1 VDRIQVLNREFVR
14 WRTTLAAEN
23 FSIYPGVTVDEF
35 PDDHRLVRAPRNLL
49 SVLRQQG
56 LLLGEPN
63 FEKHD
68 PIAHPVAPARRLMT
82 HQRFAVDRALR
93 RGSLLLGDALGLGKS
108 MTAATIAQAV
118 QETGRPSLV
127 MGPKYLESVWRS
139 ELEVLGYTNK
149 DEPLYV
155 CRGADSRAGVPQG
168 VRWVFCHYDILRHW
182 WPTLAFNRWSA
193 VIFDEG
199 HLLKNPKSARGKS
212 THMVTPGT
220 AVRVVL
226 TGTPV
231 QNQLAEAHNL
241 LTLATGP
248 GTWGHAL
255 DFRRRYGGAYQD
267 EYGWRDSA
275 PTNVEELQQ
284 RLDDVYLRRD
294 VSVLEDKLPERTRR
308 KITVELKED
317 VRAKV
322 QDLLA
327 GYTPKQILD
336 ALRKSQLST
345 DVLGWINRLRKAT
358 SKAKLSST
366 IELVGSLEEQGD
378 SVLVFC
384 WQRETVEKI
393 ASEFRMANWV
403 HGGMP
408 QEERDRQVASWKAD
422 PLPRVLVATYG
433 TLSTGHTLTKANHVV
448 FHDLDMVPATMLQG
462 EGRVYRIGA
471 TRPVQSWWMCAEH
484 TLDPFIFSLV
494 NRKAPA
500 TAVFGEMGTG
510 DLADFFGDP
519 QFDSEVAEMLEWT
532 LKHGGE

>member
-1 VDRIQVLNREFVR
+1 
-14 WRTTLAAEN
+14 
-23 FSIYPGVTVDEF
+23 
-35 PDDHRLVRAPRNLL
+35 
-49 SVLRQQG
+49 
-56 LLLGEPN
+56 
-63 FEKHD
+63 
-68 PIAHPVAPARRLMT
+68 
-82 HQRFAVDRALR
+82 
-93 RGSLLLGDALGLGKS
+93 